1 MLDHKI
7 AVYVPSTIKG
17 NKPAP
22 ATLVTKWERQAK
34 ITLASLFGGFT
45 AYHGQGGWFSEEH
58 GLIEENVTIVQAFTD
73 AAGLEKVG
81 KVKELAQQIA
91 TEMEQEVVSV
101 EVDGQLNFIAPPA
114 DVITIG
120 QPKAL
125 SEVA

>member
-7 AVYVPSTIKG
+7 AVYVPSTIRG
-17 NKPAP
+17 NQPAP
-22 ATLVTKWERQAK
+22 ADLIAKWERQAK

-45 AYHGQGGWFSEEH
+45 AYHGQGGWFSPEH

-73 AAGLEKVG
+73 ADGLAKVG

-91 TEMEQEVVSV
+91 KEMEQEVVSV

-114 DVITIG
+114 DLITIG
-120 QPKAL
+120 QEQPL